1 MADMAR
7 VLVIYHYGGI
17 YMDLDF
23 YCHRPFTCL
32 IESLLPIEL
41 IGEDRGG
48 GSASSSSR
56 SSSSSSSVS
65 KDMLVVSLEPAVHA
79 NIFRDKVTSF
89 DSRPYYHLTR
99 AHTII

>member
-7 VLVIYHYGGI
+7 VLVMYHYGGI

-32 IESLLPIEL
+32 IESLLPTEL
-41 IGEDRGG
+41 LGDDRGE
-48 GSASSSSR
+48 GSAGSSSR
-56 SSSSSSSVS
+56 SSSSSSVS

>member
-7 VLVIYHYGGI
+7 VLVMYHYGGI

-41 IGEDRGG
+41 MGEEKGG
-48 GSASSSSR
+48 ESASSSSR
-56 SSSSSSSVS
+56 SSGSSSSSVS
-65 KDMLVVSLEPAVHA
+65 KDVLVVSLEPAVHA
-79 NIFRDKVTSF
+79 NIFRDKVPSF
-89 DSRPYYHLTR
+89 DSRLYYHLSGPY
-99 AHTII
+99 